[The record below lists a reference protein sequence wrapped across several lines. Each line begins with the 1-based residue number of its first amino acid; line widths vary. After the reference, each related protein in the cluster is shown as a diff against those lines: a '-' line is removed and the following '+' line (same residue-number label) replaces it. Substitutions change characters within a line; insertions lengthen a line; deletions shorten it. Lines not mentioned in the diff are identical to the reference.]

1 MKTPDATEPREE
13 RRQQILRLIDAQAIK
28 SQAALSEQLLKAG
41 IEVNQATLSRDL
53 RDLGVVK
60 GKNGYELPAAATPA
74 PPGQTSL
81 WQVVNSWVLSATP
94 AQNQIVLRTP
104 PGGAQ
109 TLGVAID
116 RSELSEVI
124 GTIAGD
130 DTVLVICPDAQTAK
144 ELTQKLQPNQPQRS
158 TP

>member
-1 MKTPDATEPREE
+1 M
-13 RRQQILRLIDAQAIK
+13 
-28 SQAALSEQLLKAG
+28 
-41 IEVNQATLSRDL
+41 
-53 RDLGVVK
+53 
-60 GKNGYELPAAATPA
+60 NGRATPA